1 MKGRQSLTENAVS
14 QNQFLTF
21 ICHTLLTHLPLT
33 VSLVF
38 CLLHSLFITSA
49 SLPFDSMCVWTCKGI
64 NLNAVRVCASLP
76 FLPPSFQPTQ
86 TKLHILINIC
96 GFIKG
101 DRLETGSG
109 TGGEQAKRRD
119 EIESDR
125 AEEAEEGG
133 AEIKLNT
140 N

>member
-1 MKGRQSLTENAVS
+1 MLSPKTNSSLLFA
-14 QNQFLTF
+14 
-21 ICHTLLTHLPLT
+21 TLSSPISPLT

-49 SLPFDSMCVWTCKGI
+49 SLPFDSTCVWTCKGI

-109 TGGEQAKRRD
+109 TGGGSKQKRRD